1 MNMGLQNISLIS
13 KGPNHLN
20 EILNKRINDGGKI
33 HITPSKV
40 GPTYILRFAVC
51 SRYIEVVFRVS
62 LESYKK

>member
-1 MNMGLQNISLIS
+1 MLNTHNPDQNMIDPLLSFL
-13 KGPNHLN
+13 GPNNLN

-51 SRYIEVVFRVS
+51 SRLVNY
-62 LESYKK
+62 